1 MKAILEINPNLPS
14 LNAFFDK
21 FDNYE
26 GRVFNKWELLAIFEG
41 KVTEEAC
48 A

>member
-1 MKAILEINPNLPS
+1 MKAILEINPNLPT

-21 FDNYE
+21 FDCYE
-26 GRVFNKWELLAIFEG
+26 GRVFNKWELVAIFEG
-41 KVTEEAC
+41 KVSETMC